1 MNKTLLFGAASVLS
15 VLLAAPTLAQS
26 SASSEASSAVSSAS
40 SELSSAV
47 SSASSEASSMMSS
60 EPSSEPAKDNYGS
73 LISALQSGKLT
84 VDLTTITE
92 TTVVNIVTVTSL
104 KASGNSNALDNALD
118 KNKTAIDK
126 LRIDAGASA
135 VLTTK
140 LTAAGYAA
148 TDVVAIV
155 TETDGSVT
163 VYVDDRA

>member
-1 MNKTLLFGAASVLS
+1 MNKTLLLGAASVLS
-15 VLLAAPTLAQS
+15 VLFAAPVLAQS

-40 SELSSAV
+40 SEMSSAV

-84 VDLTTITE
+84 VDLTTITD
-92 TTVVNIVTVTSL
+92 TTVVNVVTVSSL
-104 KASGNSNALDNALD
+104 KASGNTNALDNALD
-118 KNKTAIDK
+118 KNKTAVDK
-126 LRIDAGASA
+126 LRVDAGANVA
-135 VLTTK
+135 LTAK

-148 TDVVAIV
+148 TDVVAVV
-155 TETDGSVT
+155 TEADGSVT